1 MTDQRFNWFVSK
13 PYLMPEPCTLL
24 GYGPLAH
31 VMERQ
36 NIYISMCYGGA
47 IALFDDVSTPCYPTP
62 PYSPL
67 YTGNGQVIRTCID
80 SPADL
85 LHRCA

>member
-1 MTDQRFNWFVSK
+1 MMTDQRFNWFVSK

-47 IALFDDVSTPCYPTP
+47 IALFDDVSTLLPYL
-62 PYSPL
+62 PYSSSL
-67 YTGNGQVIRTCID
+67 HTGNG
-80 SPADL
+80 
-85 LHRCA
+85 